1 MLCLPAPSPR
11 KPRRNKTALR
21 APPER
26 RVTRGS
32 NAARRAMA
40 MHSTEGQRLWSL
52 GEFPNRQAA
61 AHMGVVEKVS
71 CGSWVFFIDP
81 LL

>member
-1 MLCLPAPSPR
+1 MLLAGRWQCI
-11 KPRRNKTALR
+11 
-21 APPER
+21 
-26 RVTRGS
+26 RGQ
-32 NAARRAMA
+32 
-40 MHSTEGQRLWSL
+40 GQRLWSL